1 MDRDTKPT
9 RRINEPNS
17 EKAGFRTGFAVLQV
31 VTVPKTRKQNRNN
44 RQQQKANKPNN
55 KQKPPKAKKGI
66 VKVPAQSKKGDDL
79 CIAVERQYGVKH

>member
-1 MDRDTKPT
+1 MDPT
-9 RRINEPNS
+9 VKRLES
-17 EKAGFRTGFAVLQV
+17 GQASQSCGV